1 MIRNAV
7 PDLPSG
13 AMSVATSDLEGASY
27 QICFLSSPGAFI

>member
-1 MIRNAV
+1 V

-13 AMSVATSDLEGASY
+13 AMSVATSDLEGASD